1 MRNIVT
7 IEVATLVGL
16 AIDGIEMQV
25 VNPAYFQRGV
35 ANAKW
40 REMRS
45 VKIDKHLIVW
55 KWHAKPTYTD
65 KGYSAAPKDSKPK
78 IQMYAEDYYKLIPEA
93 EAMLQTA
100 GEA

>member
-40 REMRS
+40 RQMKS
-45 VKIDKHLIVW
+45 VEISKHFIVW
-55 KWHAKPTYTD
+55 KWHAKLTYMD
-65 KGYSAAPKDSKPK
+65 KGFSAAAKDSKPK

-93 EAMLQTA
+93 EARLQPA
-100 GEA
+100 GDA